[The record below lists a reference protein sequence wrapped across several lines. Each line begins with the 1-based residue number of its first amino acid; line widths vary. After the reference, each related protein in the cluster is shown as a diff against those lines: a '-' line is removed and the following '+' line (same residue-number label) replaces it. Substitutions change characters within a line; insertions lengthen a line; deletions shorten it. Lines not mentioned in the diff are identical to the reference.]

1 MEALLKLSTV
11 AVRVLRWAW
20 ISVLCFILFCQLNH
34 GRFWW
39 QELVCSFTLYWAPF
53 VVVGLCITLYRY
65 RRGYARAARLPW
77 VLLTSTLHLS
87 IVLIVANLGRPYVY
101 FDRWPSLVG
110 KQVSQVGVLVAPFFD
125 GDAAC
130 ARVQSMIREYRPD
143 ILVMMSN
150 GDVVSRIKEFHEL
163 PFVQEQ
169 NAAKNGGIAI
179 ASKFPFRERIRDGI
193 GFGALPAMYE
203 ELSLPDG
210 SIVELGALLLS
221 PVTDQGAFEDNKV
234 TARRMATLV
243 RNSSRHRIVV
253 GSFFDSPFSKIVSLY
268 TRQGRLRSVMFG
280 RWFQNTWDMQSAFLK
295 LPADHAFVSRY
306 ISVQDVTLF
315 EAPTSR
321 HRGIFFRAIFE
332 PRK

>member
-1 MEALLKLSTV
+1 MEALLKLW
-11 AVRVLRWAW
+11 AIAARVLRGAW
-20 ISVLCFILFCQLNH
+20 IAILCFILFCQINH

-53 VVVGLCITLYRY
+53 VVVGLFVAIFSY
-65 RRGYARAARLPW
+65 RRDYARKKRL
-77 VLLTSTLHLS
+77 VGLLLTSTLHFS
-87 IVLIVANLGRPYVY
+87 IIFIVANLGRPYVY

-110 KQVSQVGVLVAPFFD
+110 KKVSQVGVLVAPFFD
-125 GDAAC
+125 GDAAS
-130 ARVQSMIREYRPD
+130 ATLQSMIHKYRPD
-143 ILVMMSN
+143 ILVMMDS
-150 GDVVSRIKEFHEL
+150 GYGMRRTKESREF
-163 PFVQEQ
+163 PFVKEH
-169 NAAKNGGIAI
+169 NVANNGRITI
-179 ASKFPFRERIRDGI
+179 VSKFPFREGGSDGI
-193 GFGALPAMYE
+193 GFGALPALYE
-203 ELSLPDG
+203 ELSLADG
-210 SIVELGALLLS
+210 TIVEFGALLLS
-221 PVTDQGAFEDNKV
+221 PVTDQEAFEDNKV

-243 RNSSRHRIVV
+243 RNSSRHRMVV

-280 RWFQNTWDMQSAFLK
+280 RGFQNTWDMQSAFLK

-332 PRK
+332 SQR